1 MRTRRLGLIS
11 IGLDLALD
19 LAVGSSSTGLRAR
32 DIEIVGDSHRVR
44 SEAIELHRSMLA
56 GGGTSTP

>member
-11 IGLDLALD
+11 IGLALALD

-32 DIEIVGDSHRVR
+32 
-44 SEAIELHRSMLA
+44 ELSSTSSMLA